1 MRQAGVGGYTHGLP
15 ILDIA
20 LQFKSGEPCRRLNA
34 EESGA
39 HIRYFV
45 AQDKISLIYADGF
58 QGVRKAVEDMQ
69 IPFQASEP
77 GAPQS
82 NAIAESNVE
91 DYIKGARA
99 TCHHAGLP

>member
-1 MRQAGVGGYTHGLP
+1 MDPVNMRQIGVGGSSLGLP

-45 AQDKISLIYADGF
+45 AQDKISRIYADGF

-69 IPFQASEP
+69 IPFQPSEP
-77 GAPQS
+77 
-82 NAIAESNVE
+82 
-91 DYIKGARA
+91 
-99 TCHHAGLP
+99 